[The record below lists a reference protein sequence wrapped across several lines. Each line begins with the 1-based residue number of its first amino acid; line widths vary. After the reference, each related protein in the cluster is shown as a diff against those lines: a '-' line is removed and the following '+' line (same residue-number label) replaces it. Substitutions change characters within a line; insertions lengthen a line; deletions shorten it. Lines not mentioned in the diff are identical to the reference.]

1 MTEFRQR
8 IRHPELLQLYDYWDK
23 RRTGRRF
30 PARADIDPL
39 DLKFALGNLTLV
51 DVLQDPLRFRFRLTG
66 SLFAQ
71 RMGLDLAGKF
81 VDDIP
86 DAEYRARVHA
96 NFARMAET
104 GEPSIS
110 LNERVIDG
118 ERHKFEVL
126 RLPLSED
133 GVKVTMLL
141 TCAMYFER
149 PPAQPALGRNAAR
162 NFEPPKPID
171 E

>member
-8 IRHPELLQLYDYWDK
+8 IRHPELLRLYDYWDK
-23 RRTGRRF
+23 RRNGRRF
-30 PARADIDPL
+30 PSRADIDPL
-39 DLKFALGNLTLV
+39 DLKFVLGNVTLV
-51 DVLQDPLRFRFRLTG
+51 DVLHDPLRFRFRLTG
-66 SLFAQ
+66 SLFTQ

-86 DAEYRARVHA
+86 DIPYREKVQAI
-96 NFARMAET
+96 FSKMAES

-110 LNERVIDG
+110 LNERIIEG
-118 ERHKFEVL
+118 EPHKFEVL

-133 GVKVTMLL
+133 GSTVTMLL
-141 TCAMYFER
+141 TCAMYFD
-149 PPAQPALGRNAAR
+149 PPPNQPVLGRNASR
-162 NFEPPKPID
+162 RFEPPKTLD

>member
-8 IRHPELLQLYDYWDK
+8 IRHPELLQLYDYWDG
-23 RRTGRRF
+23 RRNGRRF
-30 PARADIDPL
+30 PTRADIDPL

-51 DVLQDPLRFRFRLTG
+51 DVLQEPLRFRFRLTG

-86 DAEYRARVHA
+86 DAPYRAKVQATYARVV
-96 NFARMAET
+96 ET
-104 GEPSIS
+104 GEPSLS
-110 LNERVIDG
+110 LNERVIEG
-118 ERHKFEVL
+118 EPHKFEVL
-126 RLPLSED
+126 RVPLSED
-133 GVKVTMLL
+133 GAAVTMIL

-149 PPAQPALGRNAAR
+149 PPNQPALSRNASR
-162 NFEPPKPID
+162 SFEPPKTID